1 MCGPPLVSMG
11 DMALIGR
18 LHPLLV
24 HFPIGLVLIAAVAEV
39 VAMTTGLGDWRA
51 VAVGNVRVG
60 AVFAIGAAIAGWRLA
75 SSPGME
81 ATSSLDWHRWLGT
94 IAAVAVSGAAL
105 ATAGAR
111 GRSPFALWVYR
122 MTLFWAAVLVA
133 VTGHLGG
140 LLVWGADFLRP

>member
-1 MCGPPLVSMG
+1 MG

-39 VAMTTGLGDWRA
+39 VAMTTGLWDWRA
-51 VAVGNVRVG
+51 VAVGNLRAG
-60 AVFAIGAAIAGWRLA
+60 AVF
-75 SSPGME
+75 
-81 ATSSLDWHRWLGT
+81 
-94 IAAVAVSGAAL
+94 GAAL
-105 ATAGAR
+105 ATACAR

-122 MTLFWAAVLVA
+122 ITLFWAAALVA
-133 VTGHLGG
+133 VTSHLGG

>member
-1 MCGPPLVSMG
+1 MTLV
-11 DMALIGR
+11 GR

-39 VAMTTGLGDWRA
+39 VAMTTGRWDWRA
-51 VAVGNVRVG
+51 VAVGNVRAG
-60 AVFAIGAAIAGWRLA
+60 AVFAIGAAIAGWCLG

-81 ATSSLDWHRWLGT
+81 TTSSLEWHRWLGT
-94 IAAVAVSGAAL
+94 IAAVAVFGAAL
-105 ATAGAR
+105 ATAGVR
-111 GRSPFALWVYR
+111 GRSPLALWVYR
-122 MTLFWAAVLVA
+122 ITLFWAAALVA

>member
-1 MCGPPLVSMG
+1 MTLV
-11 DMALIGR
+11 GR

-39 VAMTTGLGDWRA
+39 VAMTTGLWDWRA
-51 VAVGNVRVG
+51 VAVANVRAG

-81 ATSSLDWHRWLGT
+81 TTPSLEWHRWLGT
-94 IAAVAVSGAAL
+94 IAAVAVFGAAL
-105 ATAGAR
+105 ATAGVR
-111 GRSPFALWVYR
+111 GRSPLALWVYR
-122 MTLFWAAVLVA
+122 ITLFWAAALVA

>member
-1 MCGPPLVSMG
+1 MG

-24 HFPIGLVLIAAVAEV
+24 HFPIGLVLVAAAAEV
-39 VAMTTGLGDWRA
+39 AAMTSGLWDWRA
-51 VAVGNVRVG
+51 VAVANVRAG

-75 SSPGME
+75 SAPGIE
-81 ATSSLDWHRWLGT
+81 ATSSLEWHRWLGT
-94 IAAVAVSGAAL
+94 IAAVAVVGAAL
-105 ATAGAR
+105 TTASAR
-111 GRSPFALWVYR
+111 DRSPFAWWVYR
-122 MTLFWAAVLVA
+122 ITLFCAAALVA

>member
-1 MCGPPLVSMG
+1 
-11 DMALIGR
+11 MALIGR

-24 HFPIGLVLIAAVAEV
+24 HFPIGLVLVAAMAEV
-39 VAMTTGLGDWRA
+39 AAMTTGLWHWRA
-51 VAVGNVRVG
+51 VAVANVRVG
-60 AVFAIGAAIAGWRLA
+60 AVFGIGAAIAGWLLA
-75 SSPGME
+75 SSPGLAAM
-81 ATSSLDWHRWLGT
+81 SSLEWHRWLGT

-105 ATAGAR
+105 ATAGAG

-122 MTLFWAAVLVA
+122 ITLFWAAVLVA